1 MTYTFTCDLRPTE
14 DGWYRAERDGQCY
27 DAPTPLRAVAGL
39 LTKLGGMV
47 QTLPPLPA
55 EYRGQMVQTAVPV
68 MTFSPAE
75 LGIRA

>member
-1 MTYTFTCDLRPTE
+1 MTYTFTCEMTALPDS
-14 DGWYRAERDGQCY
+14 WFRAERDGQFY

-39 LTKLGGMV
+39 LTKLDGMV
-47 QTLPPLPA
+47 QSLPPMPI

-75 LGIRA
+75 LLGA